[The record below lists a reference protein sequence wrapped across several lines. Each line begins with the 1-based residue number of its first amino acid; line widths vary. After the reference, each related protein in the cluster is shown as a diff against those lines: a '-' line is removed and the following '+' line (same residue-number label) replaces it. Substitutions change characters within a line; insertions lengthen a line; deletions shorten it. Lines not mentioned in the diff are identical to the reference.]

1 MLLACG
7 DGDTDGVACRSAK
20 STGLPRA
27 LLNLAML
34 FYSVLYIAS
43 AVQPANNASRYTYF
57 GRAVLAALC
66 TYVVDISVAW
76 QPCPVSP
83 MDVYR

>member
-1 MLLACG
+1 MLLLCG
-7 DGDTDGVACRSAK
+7 DSNTNGDTCRSAK
-20 STGLPRA
+20 PAGLLRA

-34 FYSVLYIAS
+34 FFSVLYIAN